1 MGATLSPAELNYIQI
16 PLVTDNW
23 NWDVALQW
31 NSLENQRRINQS
43 NVWWTLSLDIRHFF
57 ASSAGM
63 EHSLTNRSFSLSH
76 HYNKSISNKY
86 QANWI
91 VFSNP
96 ILMINSISPL
106 SPLSVSQH
114 SGNDSNDVENNNN
127 RSHNHRSFKREKES
141 SKEQRLSN
149 HSGSGGGGNE
159 SSNGL
164 KQDVDT
170 DDEDGIDFKCV
181 VCDLQCQDVE
191 QWVVCMTDLFT
202 FLLPIMFLPFSS
214 PPTPW
219 AFTLLLLLGLVGD

>member
-1 MGATLSPAELNYIQI
+1 MGATLGPAELNYIQI

-63 EHSLTNRSFSLSH
+63 EHSLTNRSFSLSL

-96 ILMINSISPL
+96 ILMINSISPSL
-106 SPLSVSQH
+106 HFQFPSTVATTQTTLRTTTTAATTTGPSSERRSRRRSSASAIIPEAEEAETSPVTDWSRTSTQTTRTE
-114 SGNDSNDVENNNN
+114 STSN
-127 RSHNHRSFKREKES
+127 
-141 SKEQRLSN
+141 
-149 HSGSGGGGNE
+149 
-159 SSNGL
+159 
-164 KQDVDT
+164 
-170 DDEDGIDFKCV
+170 
-181 VCDLQCQDVE
+181 
-191 QWVVCMTDLFT
+191 
-202 FLLPIMFLPFSS
+202 
-214 PPTPW
+214 
-219 AFTLLLLLGLVGD
+219 A